1 MTFFFKL
8 SHSIILNS
16 FYTSFVKFFF
26 SSYKQEEYYGVNK
39 LTLCIALK
47 ILEPVP
53 ILATFYIYCIW
64 VFPVLNYYLLLY
76 LVSSV
81 FVLVLNTVLLVFCQI
96 NLKVQYIHQMA
107 TFDAEEPHAEPH
119 AKVGAGDCGQYVDL
133 NSEK

>member
-1 MTFFFKL
+1 M
-8 SHSIILNS
+8 
-16 FYTSFVKFFF
+16 
-26 SSYKQEEYYGVNK
+26 
-39 LTLCIALK
+39 
-47 ILEPVP
+47 
-53 ILATFYIYCIW
+53 
-64 VFPVLNYYLLLY
+64 LNYYLLLY

-81 FVLVLNTVLLVFCQI
+81 FVQVLNTVLLVFCQI